1 MASLRHENYLA
12 APAIRYAGSEL
23 AQDLLMRDVLKSIY
37 PWVVFAG
44 SVLIVA
50 VLYWTQVVLVPMALA
65 GLLTF
70 FLTPVVTRLQ
80 RWLGRV
86 PAVLT
91 ITIAAVALLG
101 LVGWG
106 LSWQVASV
114 LDELPAYRENI
125 RQRVREIQG
134 ASRGGSVEKRLFA
147 MISSQATQ
155 LSPLPGLPETLCRPL
170 RCRTPLSIRP
180 RMRRRSDLG

>member
-1 MASLRHENYLA
+1 
-12 APAIRYAGSEL
+12 
-23 AQDLLMRDVLKSIY
+23 MRDVLTSIY

-50 VLYWTQVVLVPMALA
+50 VLYWAQVVLVPVALA

-70 FLTPVVTRLQ
+70 LLTPVVTRLQ

-114 LDELPAYRENI
+114 LDELPAYRDNI
-125 RQRVREIQG
+125 RQRVRDIQG
-134 ASRGGSVEKRLFA
+134 ASRGGSVEKLQTPVDD
-147 MISSQATQ
+147 IQKEINKDT
-155 LSPLPGLPETLCRPL
+155 
-170 RCRTPLSIRP
+170 RTPSLAGSAA
-180 RMRRRSDLG
+180 SVCTSS

>member
-1 MASLRHENYLA
+1 
-12 APAIRYAGSEL
+12 
-23 AQDLLMRDVLKSIY
+23 
-37 PWVVFAG
+37 
-44 SVLIVA
+44 
-50 VLYWTQVVLVPMALA
+50 VLYWAQVVLVPVALA

-70 FLTPVVTRLQ
+70 LLTPVVTRLQ

-125 RQRVREIQG
+125 RQKSPPARLTGV
-134 ASRGGSVEKRLFA
+134 SVAEANPCFA
-147 MISSQATQ
+147 AA
-155 LSPLPGLPETLCRPL
+155 
-170 RCRTPLSIRP
+170 
-180 RMRRRSDLG
+180 